1 MTDMTSA
8 GRMPVA
14 GRLGIF
20 SHLARTIRIHLEAR
34 RTVRVLQ
41 ALDDHQLADI
51 GLTRYEIGS
60 RARNWASEALV
71 DATRA
76 L

>member
-1 MTDMTSA
+1 MTNMTSA
-8 GRMPVA
+8 GLAPVA

-34 RTVRVLQ
+34 RTVRALQ

-51 GLTRYEIGS
+51 GLTRYEIRS
-60 RARNWASEALV
+60 RARSWVSEALA